1 MGTQTTARTNSAAL
15 APRVNPDALQW
26 RLTRAVLRVGGR
38 LSGGLALG
46 YRRGF
51 DSGPM
56 LDYVYRNQAQGNL
69 LIGRAIDRLYLNQI
83 GWRGI
88 RARRTLL
95 VETLLRLIAA
105 RREAGLP
112 THIVDIAA
120 GPGRY
125 LLEMLADH
133 DQGDLSAHCRDLDPA
148 GQQQGRT
155 LARDLGLGSV
165 TFARGDATDGDELAA
180 LTPQPQIV
188 IASGIYEILTDDAAI
203 QRSMRGVWALLPAGG
218 SFVFT
223 TQVTHPQ
230 LDLIANTLPNHR
242 GEPWIMGVRS
252 LATVEGWARDAS
264 FVDVRSTVEPHGLFA
279 VTVAQIPGGVR

>member
-1 MGTQTTARTNSAAL
+1 MQTAAL
-15 APRVNPDALQW
+15 DNAVSSAPRINPGALRW
-26 RLTRAVLRVGGR
+26 RLTRAVLRCGGY

-69 LIGRAIDRLYLNQI
+69 LLGRAIDRLYLNQI

-95 VETLLRLIAA
+95 VGTLLRLIAV

-125 LLEMLADH
+125 LLEMIAAH
-133 DQGDLSAHCRDLDPA
+133 DRGDLSAHCRDLDPA

-155 LARDLGLGSV
+155 LAHDLGLRRV
-165 TFARGDATDGDELAA
+165 TFARGDATDGDELAT

-203 QRSMRGVWALLPAGG
+203 QRSMRGVRALLPAGG
-218 SFVFT
+218 AFVFT
-223 TQVTHPQ
+223 TQVMHPQ

-252 LATVEGWARDAS
+252 LATIEGWAREAG
-264 FVDVRSTVEPHGLFA
+264 FVGVQSVVESHGLFA
-279 VTVAQIPGGVR
+279 VTVAQLPGGVR